1 MEQNRPTIVR
11 EQPGTKYY
19 CACGKS
25 QNKPWCDG
33 SHKGTGM
40 QPYKVEIDV
49 EKNVVICN
57 CGLSAKLPFC
67 DGAHKSIG

>member
-33 SHKGTGM
+33 SHMGTGM